1 MKQISIAGLEQ
12 QLYALHHIS
21 AINMVP
27 RNRTFSN
34 LPNGRISSAL
44 FYSVSGRCVFSWN
57 GGETEMP
64 KAPLDIFLRFRPY
77 ISDPVGKYPVHS
89 AGFPHAGAGKR

>member
-12 QLYALHHIS
+12 QLYALHHTS

-44 FYSVSGRCVFSWN
+44 FYIVSGRCVFSWN
-57 GGETEMP
+57 GGETEMAQGTLGYLP
-64 KAPLDIFLRFRPY
+64 YGSVHIYRTLSENIFMPLR
-77 ISDPVGKYPVHS
+77 
-89 AGFPHAGAGKR
+89 